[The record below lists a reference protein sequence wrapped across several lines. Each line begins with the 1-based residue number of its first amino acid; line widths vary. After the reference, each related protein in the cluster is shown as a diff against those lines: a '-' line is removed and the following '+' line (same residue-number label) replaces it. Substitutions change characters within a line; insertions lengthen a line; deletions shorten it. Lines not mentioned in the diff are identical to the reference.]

1 MLKTIPHSGNQYMAF
16 GKVIRSMNVVSKKEQ
31 SQEGHIMKNEKTYE
45 LVLTALFTSIIVIM
59 AFTPLG
65 YIPLVVINATIIHIP
80 VILGSLFLGPKK
92 GAFLGFVFGLT
103 SLINNTFKAATA
115 SAFVFSPVL
124 AANIA
129 GVSGIFKSLYIC
141 FVPRIL
147 VGIIPYFVY
156 ILIRRLLKGNQ
167 KVWRIVINAVLS
179 VIFLF
184 SVRGFVNNL
193 MQGEKSS
200 LAGTVGGLI
209 AGVLLFVILTITSRK
224 KASASTALAWAG
236 MAGAFT
242 NTLFVMS
249 GIYILYKDAYAKAL
263 GIAGDAVIN
272 IIMGVVSFNGIVEA
286 TVAAIL
292 VAGVG
297 LALLQIKPVKEPAQK

>member
-1 MLKTIPHSGNQYMAF
+1 
-16 GKVIRSMNVVSKKEQ
+16 
-31 SQEGHIMKNEKTYE
+31 MKNEKTYE
-45 LVLTALFTSIIVIM
+45 LVLTALFTAIIVIM

-80 VILGSLFLGPKK
+80 VILGALFLGPKK

-103 SLINNTFKAATA
+103 SFINNTFKAATA

-124 AANIA
+124 AANVV

-156 ILIRRLLKGNQ
+156 ILIRNLSKSEQ
-167 KVWRIVINAVLS
+167 KVWRVVVNAVIS
-179 VIFLF
+179 VIFFF
-184 SVRGFVNNL
+184 SVKAFIDNL
-193 MQGEKSS
+193 IS
-200 LAGTVGGLI
+200 GGGGGVPGLLI
-209 AGVLLFVILTITSRK
+209 GAAAAIALFVILTVLSWRK
-224 KASASTALAWAG
+224 TSASVALAYAG
-236 MAGAFT
+236 LTGAFT

-249 GIYILYKDAYAKAL
+249 GIYILYKDAYAQAL
-263 GIAGDAVIN
+263 GIAGDTVIDV
-272 IIMGVVSFNGIVEA
+272 IMGIVSFNGIVEA

-292 VAGVG
+292 IAGVG
-297 LALLQIKPVKEPAQK
+297 LALIHVKPVKELKAIPLRQKAVR